1 MEISIIFPIAG
12 LGSRFGYTF
21 KPFLKATDDTFIELA
36 KKPFDRLKSFGY
48 QPIYYFIYRKS
59 QELDYSVTSQLNKL
73 FPEDTI
79 HGLIIDDTDG
89 PLQTLQQATLKYNLK
104 GPAFVC
110 DCDHSIQ
117 IDPMIESIDLLEKMD
132 VFIPTWNI
140 EEKDYIH
147 WGKIKLNKDYQIV
160 DFCEKEYMKADD
172 GCYVKG
178 LIGCYLFKHIESVLQ
193 YPAFENIS
201 SMLKKMHQEGKPMI
215 IIPILEADFFGT
227 PKSLQDFRFKRAQPY
242 SIFIDIDGTLIH
254 QTTRKLLP
262 GTLDKLNYW
271 KSQGHRIILTTAIDK
286 HRIINILSLL
296 KEYQI
301 PYDDIITG
309 LPPGPRFLINDRKPY
324 IPYYC
329 MASGYVID
337 RDYGI
342 GEIELPI
349 QPPTII
355 KLLKGASFA
364 QVYLVEDTK
373 RHLRFVRKYISKNG
387 DLEIHADILKRQC
400 EDLKRLFFYKKNIC
414 PKILN
419 EYDSPSEYYYDM
431 EYLEGYQ
438 TLSSFNDETIYSVLP
453 KVLEDMNHSIYS
465 YKKQIPKEEQIKW
478 LQDYLDE
485 KVYPKFK
492 IIEDLHPEL
501 HKLIH
506 LETIIINNKKYQSIQ
521 HYLEH
526 IQLSNYTPEVICPIH
541 GDLTL
546 ENILYHPET
555 HDYKLIDPSGARYM
569 DAIEMDIAKL
579 FQSIV
584 CNYASWN
591 DCTDLVK
598 YTQDG
603 YFINKCYMND
613 SSKIN
618 GLYDDKIYKKGI
630 FYMSTYFVRMVP
642 FMLHKS
648 LEHALHILLL
658 AIYYLDSIATN

>member
-79 HGLIIDDTDG
+79 HGLIIDDTYG

-104 GPAFVC
+104 GTAFVC

-215 IIPILEADFFGT
+215 TIPILEADFFGT

-478 LQDYLDE
+478 LQNYLHE